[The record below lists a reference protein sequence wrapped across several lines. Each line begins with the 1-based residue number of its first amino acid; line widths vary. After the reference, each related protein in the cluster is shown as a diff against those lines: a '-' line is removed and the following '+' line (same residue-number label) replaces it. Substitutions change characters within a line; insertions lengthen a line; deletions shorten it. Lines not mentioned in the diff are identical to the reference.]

1 MSYKEAS
8 GEFRFDRERGYWVD
22 PLTRYQRLKLSLREI
37 PLYTFVLLIA
47 FATLGLDGLLAQTE
61 LITPINQ
68 VFLWGMAL
76 MGVGLGFV
84 VGDSVKVV
92 KRWPKIGLLVNPL
105 IGMLFFCA
113 MFIYAA
119 WRIANWWE
127 FPMSGNNFSTA
138 FHKIEKVHD
147 RTRRSSY
154 RYVEINPYD
163 LAFPPKVH
171 ISPQNFATIKQLN
184 LHHKSICIGVN
195 QRRSTTGAIEM
206 KSVRCR
212 FVACPVGNIRPCT
225 VVPNS
230 LP

>member
-1 MSYKEAS
+1 MPSYT
-8 GEFRFDRERGYWVD
+8 YI
-22 PLTRYQRLKLSLREI
+22 LSI
-37 PLYTFVLLIA
+37 VFAA
-47 FATLGLDGLLAQTE
+47 FLLDGLVARTE
-61 LITPINQ
+61 LITPINP

-76 MGVGLGFV
+76 LGAGLGFV
-84 VGDSVKVV
+84 VGESVRLV
-92 KRWPKIGLLVNPL
+92 KRWPKIGLFVNPL
-105 IGMLFFCA
+105 VGSLFFCA
-113 MFIYAA
+113 MFVYAA

-127 FPMSGNNFSTA
+127 FPSGSNNFSIVY
-138 FHKIEKVHD
+138 HEIEKIHD

-163 LAFPPKVH
+163 LALPPKVH
-171 ISPQNFATIKQLN
+171 ISPEDFMTIKQLN

-212 FVACPVGNIRPCT
+212 FMACPVGNIRPCT